1 MFVLGSMSARED
13 TVGDGDGGDG
23 EDSRSEDGE
32 CGVPE
37 LVVGSVE
44 SMSTVGLCDGF
55 WPLGRECSTRL

>member
-1 MFVLGSMSARED
+1 MFVLGWISAREER
-13 TVGDGDGGDG
+13 VGNGDGGER

-32 CGVPE
+32 CGMPE
-37 LVVGSVE
+37 HEVGLVD